1 MQIIPEALRG
11 RTFAL
16 LRTMMQGANPLGGLL
31 GGFLMPMV
39 GMPIM
44 ILFSVVIIAVPGVMG
59 YNVKELRQGDVVT
72 AVQPEPV

>member
-1 MQIIPEALRG
+1 
-11 RTFAL
+11 
-16 LRTMMQGANPLGGLL
+16 
-31 GGFLMPMV
+31 MPMV

-72 AVQPEPV
+72 AVQHEPV